1 MRLGQHW
8 TIQTIVPRTIVSKET
23 ASAEMAAFGEQAE
36 GLEAKSISMGSKKIS
51 ASLACA
57 HREPSWSTNPEI
69 VRFVNR
75 LATRYCIVC
84 LDWIRERDRLKF
96 VKYVRAA
103 LAEGKNEFEVAREL
117 GLEGTADPFAPP
129 ARQTYFQILLLN
141 SGYSIKD
148 HSLQRANHLPDK

>member
-1 MRLGQHW
+1 MSQE
-8 TIQTIVPRTIVSKET
+8 PVSV
-23 ASAEMAAFGEQAE
+23 
-36 GLEAKSISMGSKKIS
+36 
-51 ASLACA
+51 SLACA

-103 LAEGKNEFEVAREL
+103 LAEGKNESEVARDL
-117 GLEGTADPFAPP
+117 GLDDTADPFASPT
-129 ARQTYFQILLLN
+129 RQTYFQILLFK
-141 SGYSIKD
+141 SGYSIQN
-148 HSLQRANHLPDK
+148 HSLRRLNYLPVE